1 MRRSAL
7 AILLLLGAC
16 TAGAPPPPGNPLAG
30 PTWVANEIGGQPV
43 LARQPATLD
52 VKADG
57 SLSGESGCNGYAGA
71 MTVVGET
78 LTFGQLIATK
88 KACPGPEM
96 EQEARYFQALDATRR
111 YLLDGVELRL
121 LDESGATLVLLR
133 R

>member
-1 MRRSAL
+1 MRRSA
-7 AILLLLGAC
+7 AAVLLLLGAC
-16 TAGAPPPPGNPLAG
+16 AAAPPRPGNPLAG
-30 PTWVANEIGGQPV
+30 PTWVANAIGGQPV
-43 LARQPATLD
+43 LDRHPATLD

-78 LTFGQLIATK
+78 LSFGDLIATK
-88 KACPGPEM
+88 KACPGAQM
-96 EQEARYFQALDATRR
+96 DQEARYFQALGATRR

-121 LDESGATLVLLR
+121 LDETGATLVLYR